1 MNQFSSLNKREKL
14 TLELVQQI
22 FIESHRELRIGR
34 SCPAIYVEFYPFV
47 GINHTIRFKHGKF
60 YVRLSDLFKESP
72 AHVIRALAIILLSKL
87 YCRQI
92 PPAIRSTYSVFINSL
107 EMKEKSLLTRSQ
119 RGHKLLLNPKG
130 QHFDLTPLF
139 DKLNAE
145 YFSSQLT
152 DISLGWS
159 FRKSRRILGHF
170 DPSHS
175 SITISR
181 IFDDLKVP
189 ENIVSYILFH
199 EMLHAQFSTSSN
211 SDLKNQHSQQFKI
224 EERKFKWYKE
234 SNDWLKSHL

>member
-1 MNQFSSLNKREKL
+1 MDQFSSFDKREKL
-14 TLELVQQI
+14 TLELVRQI
-22 FIESHRELRIGR
+22 FVESHRELKIGR
-34 SCPAIYVEFYPFV
+34 SCPVIYVEFYPFV

-87 YCRQI
+87 YCRQV
-92 PPAIRSTYSVFINSL
+92 PPAVRSTYSVFINSL

-139 DKLNAE
+139 DKLNVE
-145 YFSSQLT
+145 YFGSQLAN
-152 DISLGWS
+152 ISLGWS

-189 ENIVSYILFH
+189 ETIVSYILFH
-199 EMLHAQFSTSSN
+199 EMLHAQFS
-211 SDLKNQHSQQFKI
+211 I
-224 EERKFKWYKE
+224 
-234 SNDWLKSHL
+234 

>member
-1 MNQFSSLNKREKL
+1 MNLLSSLDKREKL
-14 TLELVQQI
+14 TLELIRKI
-22 FIESHRELRIGR
+22 FVESHRELRMGR
-34 SCPAIYVEFYPFV
+34 ACPAIYVEFYPFV
-47 GINHTIRFKHGKF
+47 GINHTIRFKHGKL

-72 AHVIRALAIILLSKL
+72 PHVIRALAIILLSKL
-87 YCRQI
+87 YCRKI

-119 RGHKLLLNPKG
+119 RGHKLLLDPKG
-130 QHFDLTPLF
+130 QHYDLTPLF
-139 DKLNAE
+139 DKLNTE
-145 YFSSQLT
+145 YFGSKLT
-152 DISLGWS
+152 NISLGWS

-189 ENIVSYILFH
+189 ETIVSYILFH

-211 SDLKNQHSQQFKI
+211 FDLRNQHSHQFKN
-224 EERKFKWYKE
+224 EERRFKWYKE
-234 SNDWLKSHL
+234 SNDWLRSHL